1 MKQFKEHNVYDLESF
16 LGIDK
21 NDHNLEDQIDNLKN
35 QIELILDGKTDKDSF
50 IEEYNDWVQERVE
63 QE

>member
-21 NDHNLEDQIDNLKN
+21 DDHNLEDQIDNLKN